1 MCALERSEK
10 GMDYFMEEN
19 LKERLFKPTKTGW
32 ERADEREREAIFNL
46 SKKYMDCLNV
56 AKTER
61 EFIKQARKMA
71 DENGYRDIIEFESLK
86 PGDKVY
92 FVNRD
97 KSMYLAIIGEK
108 PIEDGLHIIGSH
120 VDSPRLDLKPNPLYE
135 DTGLAYFK
143 THYYGGIKK
152 YQWTT
157 IPLSMHGVIVKTNG
171 EKVEINIGEDENDPI
186 FTITDLLPH
195 LAQEQMEKKL
205 KNGVEGENL
214 NLLIGSIPYKD
225 EKVSE
230 KVKLNI
236 LNILNQ
242 KYGITEIDFTSSEIE
257 LVPAFKARSLGFD
270 GSMVAAYGQDDKVC
284 AYTSLHAMMELE
296 NVKNTAVCILSDKE
310 EIGSMGN
317 TGMESHM
324 FDFFISEILNKLG
337 VNKPNLLDRVF
348 CFSKM
353 LSSDVDAGFDP
364 LYASVSDKYNAGFI
378 GKGISLNKY
387 TGSRGKSEASDANAE
402 YVAWVRN
409 VLEKNGIDYQV
420 AELGKVD
427 IGGGGTIAY
436 IIANKGADVIDCGVP
451 VLSMHAPY
459 EVTSKY
465 DVYSAYKTY
474 KAFWQE

>member
-1 MCALERSEK
+1 
-10 GMDYFMEEN
+10 MEEE
-19 LKERLFKPTKTGW
+19 LKEKLFNKKDNGW
-32 ERADEREREAIFNL
+32 ETLGSNQKEEVFDL
-46 SKKYMDCLNV
+46 SKKYMDFLNV

-61 EFIKQARKMA
+61 EFIKHARKLA
-71 DENGYRDIIEFESLK
+71 NENGYKDIMEFDTLK
-86 PGDKVY
+86 PGDKIY
-92 FVNRD
+92 FVNRE

-108 PIEDGLHIIGSH
+108 SIEEGLHIIGSH

-143 THYYGGIKK
+143 THYYGRIKK

-157 IPLSMHGVIVKTNG
+157 IPLSIHGVIVKANG
-171 EKVEINIGEDENDPI
+171 EKIEVNIGEDEEDPI

-205 KNGVEGENL
+205 KNGVDGEDL
-214 NLLIGSIPYKD
+214 NLLIGSIPYSSSKI
-225 EKVSE
+225 SE

-242 KYGITEIDFTSSEIE
+242 KYGITEADLTSSEIE

-337 VNKPNLLDRVF
+337 VNRPNLLDKVF

-364 LYASVSDKYNAGFI
+364 IYASVSDKHNAGFL

-387 TGSRGKSEASDANAE
+387 TGARGKSGASDANAE

-409 VLEKNGIDYQV
+409 ILERNDIKYQI

-465 DVYSAYKTY
+465 DIYSAYKTY
-474 KAFWQE
+474 KAFWEE

>member
-1 MCALERSEK
+1 
-10 GMDYFMEEN
+10 MEEE
-19 LKERLFKPTKTGW
+19 LKEKLFNKKDNGW
-32 ERADEREREAIFNL
+32 ETLDSNQKEEVFDL
-46 SKKYMDCLNV
+46 SKKYMDFLNV

-61 EFIKQARKMA
+61 EFIKHARKLA
-71 DENGYRDIIEFESLK
+71 NENGYKDIMEFDTLK
-86 PGDKVY
+86 PGDKIY
-92 FVNRD
+92 FVNRE

-108 PIEDGLHIIGSH
+108 SIEEGLHIIGSH

-157 IPLSMHGVIVKTNG
+157 IPLSIHGVIVKANG
-171 EKVEINIGEDENDPI
+171 EKIEVNIGEDEEDPI

-205 KNGVEGENL
+205 KNGVDGEDL
-214 NLLIGSIPYKD
+214 NLLIGSIPYSSSKI
-225 EKVSE
+225 SE

-242 KYGITEIDFTSSEIE
+242 KYGITETDLTSSEIE

-337 VNKPNLLDRVF
+337 VNRPNLLDKVF

-364 LYASVSDKYNAGFI
+364 IYASVSDKHNAGFL

-387 TGSRGKSEASDANAE
+387 TGARGKSGASDANAE

-409 VLEKNGIDYQV
+409 ILERNDIKYQI

-465 DVYSAYKTY
+465 DIYSAYKTY
-474 KAFWQE
+474 KAFWEE

>member
-1 MCALERSEK
+1 MGKE
-10 GMDYFMEEN
+10 
-19 LKERLFKPTKTGW
+19 LKEKLFRSGKDGW
-32 ERADEREREAIFNL
+32 ETTDENQREEIFKL
-46 SKKYMDCLNV
+46 SQKYMDFLNK

-61 EFIKQARKMA
+61 EFVKEAKKLA
-71 DENGYRDIIEFESLK
+71 DENGYKDIMNFEKLK
-86 PGDKVY
+86 AGDKVY
-92 FVNRD
+92 FINRE
-97 KSMYLAIIGEK
+97 KSMYLAVIGK
-108 PIEDGLHIIGSH
+108 KNIEEGLHIIGSH
-120 VDSPRLDLKPNPLYE
+120 IDSPRLDLKPNPLYE

-157 IPLSMHGVIVKTNG
+157 IPLSIHGVVVKPNG
-171 EKVEINIGEDENDPI
+171 EKVEINIGEKEDDPI

-205 KNGVEGENL
+205 KNGINGEDL
-214 NLLIGSIPYKD
+214 SLLIGSIPYEDK
-225 EKVSE
+225 EVSE
-230 KVKLNI
+230 RVKLNI

-242 KYGITEIDFTSSEIE
+242 KYGITEIDFTSSELE
-257 LVPAFKARSLGFD
+257 LVPAFRARSLGFD
-270 GSMVAAYGQDDKVC
+270 NSMVAAYGQDDKVC
-284 AYTSLHAMMELE
+284 AYTSLQAMMELGE
-296 NVKNTAVCILSDKE
+296 VENTAVCILSDKE

-337 VNKPNLLDRVF
+337 VNRPNLLDKVF

-364 LYASVSDKYNAGFI
+364 IYSSVSDKYNSGFV

-387 TGSRGKSEASDANAE
+387 TGSRGKSGASDANAE

-409 VLEKNGIDYQV
+409 VLEKNNILYQIV
-420 AELGKVD
+420 ELGKVD
-427 IGGGGTIAY
+427 VGGGGTIAY
-436 IIANKGADVIDCGVP
+436 ILANKGADVIDCGVP

-459 EVTSKY
+459 EVTSKF

-474 KAFWQE
+474 KAFWKE

>member
-1 MCALERSEK
+1 MGEELKKKLFNVKKDGWEEANEAERKEIFDISEK
-10 GMDYFMEEN
+10 YME
-19 LKERLFKPTKTGW
+19 F
-32 ERADEREREAIFNL
+32 
-46 SKKYMDCLNV
+46 LNQ

-61 EFIKQARKMA
+61 EFIKKARELA
-71 DENGYRDIIEFESLK
+71 NQNGYKDIMEFETLK
-86 PGDKVY
+86 PGDKIY
-92 FVNRD
+92 FVNRE
-97 KSMYLAIIGEK
+97 KSMYLAIIGEES
-108 PIEDGLHIIGSH
+108 IENGMHIIGSH

-157 IPLSMHGVIVKTNG
+157 IPLSIHGVIVKKNG
-171 EKVEINIGEDENDPI
+171 EKIELNIGEDEKDPI

-205 KNGVEGENL
+205 KNGINGEDL

-225 EKVSE
+225 EKITE

-236 LNILNQ
+236 LDLLNK
-242 KYGITEIDFTSSEIE
+242 KYGITEADLNSAEIE
-257 LVPAFKARSLGFD
+257 LVPAFKARSLGLD
-270 GSMVAAYGQDDKVC
+270 ESMVAAYGQDDRVC
-284 AYTSLHAMMELE
+284 AYTSLAAMMNLK

-324 FDFFISEILNKLG
+324 FDFFVSEMLNKLG
-337 VNKPNLLDRVF
+337 INRPNLLDKVF

-364 LYASVSDKYNAGFI
+364 IYASVSDKTNAGFI
-378 GKGISLNKY
+378 GKGIAIVKY
-387 TGSRGKSEASDANAE
+387 TGARGKSGASDANAE
-402 YVAWVRN
+402 YVAWIRN
-409 VLEKNGIDYQV
+409 VLDKNEIKYQLT
-420 AELGKVD
+420 ELGKVD

-436 IIANKGADVIDCGVP
+436 ILANKGTDVIDCGVP

-465 DVYSAYKTY
+465 DIYSAYKTY
-474 KAFWQE
+474 EAFWKE

>member
-1 MCALERSEK
+1 M
-10 GMDYFMEEN
+10 GEN
-19 LKERLFKPTKTGW
+19 LKEQLFNKKENGW
-32 ERADEREREAIFNL
+32 NSLNEEERKEVFRV
-46 SKKYMDCLNV
+46 SKNYMDFLNV
-56 AKTER
+56 SKTER
-61 EFIKQARKMA
+61 EFIKNARKVA
-71 DENGYRDIIEFESLK
+71 NENGYKDIMEFDTLK
-86 PGDKVY
+86 PGDKIY
-92 FVNRD
+92 FVNRE
-97 KSMYLAIIGEK
+97 KSMYLAIIGEET
-108 PIEDGLHIIGSH
+108 IENGLHIIGSH
-120 VDSPRLDLKPNPLYE
+120 VDSPRLDLKPNPLCE

-143 THYYGGIKK
+143 THYYCGIKK

-171 EKVEINIGEDENDPI
+171 EKVEINIGEKDDDPI

-195 LAQEQMEKKL
+195 LAQDQMEKKL
-205 KNGVEGENL
+205 KNGVEGEDL
-214 NLLIGSIPYKD
+214 RLLVGSIPYDNKI
-225 EKVSE
+225 SE
-230 KVKLNI
+230 GIKLNI
-236 LNILNQ
+236 LKILND
-242 KYGITEIDFTSSEIE
+242 KYGITEVDLTSSEIE
-257 LVPAFKARSLGFD
+257 LVPSFRAKSLGFD
-270 GSMVAAYGQDDKVC
+270 ESMVAAYGQDDKIC
-284 AYTSLHAMMELE
+284 AYTSFAAMMELN

-337 VNKPNLLDRVF
+337 INRPNLLDKVF

-364 LYASVSDKYNAGFI
+364 IYASVSDKDNAGFL

-387 TGSRGKSEASDANAE
+387 TGARGKSGASDANAE

-409 VLEKNGIDYQV
+409 VLEKNNIKYQI

-436 IIANKGADVIDCGVP
+436 ILANKGADVIDCGVP

-459 EVTSKY
+459 EVTSKF
-465 DVYSAYKTY
+465 DIYSAYKTY
-474 KAFWQE
+474 KAFWNE

>member
-1 MCALERSEK
+1 
-10 GMDYFMEEN
+10 MEED
-19 LKERLFKPTKTGW
+19 LKKKLFRDETTGW
-32 ERADEREREAIFNL
+32 ENL
-46 SKKYMDCLNV
+46 SEEENVKLNEVSDSYMEFLNK

-61 EFIKQARKMA
+61 EFIKYSKQLA
-71 DENGYRDIIEFESLK
+71 DKNGFRDIMTFETLK

-92 FVNRD
+92 FINRK
-97 KSMYLAIIGEK
+97 KSMYLAIIGENS
-108 PIEDGLHIIGSH
+108 IESGLHIIGSH
-120 VDSPRLDLKPNPLYE
+120 VDSPRLDLKPNPLCE
-135 DTGLAYFK
+135 EGGLAYFK

-157 IPLSMHGVIVKTNG
+157 IPLSMIGVIVKTNG
-171 EKVEINIGEDENDPI
+171 EVIDINIGEDEKDPI

-205 KNGVEGENL
+205 KNGIDGEDL
-214 NLLIGSIPYKD
+214 SILIGSIPFKKGD
-225 EKVSE
+225 KRVPES
-230 KVKLNI
+230 VKLNI
-236 LNILNQ
+236 LKILNE
-242 KYGITEIDFTSSEIE
+242 KYGIREEDLTSAEIE
-257 LVPAFKARSLGFD
+257 LVPAFKARTLGLD
-270 GSMVAAYGQDDKVC
+270 SSMVAAYGQDDKVC
-284 AYTSLHAMMELE
+284 AYTSLYAMMELE
-296 NVKNTAVCILSDKE
+296 KVKNTAICILSDKE

-324 FDFFISEILNKLG
+324 FDFFVSEILNKLG
-337 VNKPNLLDRVF
+337 VNKPNLLDKVF

-364 LYASVSDKYNAGFI
+364 LYASVSDKTNAGFI

-387 TGSRGKSEASDANAE
+387 TGSRGKSGASDANAE

-409 VLEKNGIDYQV
+409 VLEKHNIRYQV

-427 IGGGGTIAY
+427 VGGGGTIAY

-459 EVTSKY
+459 EVTSKF
-465 DVYSAYKTY
+465 DIYSAYKTY
-474 KAFWQE
+474 KVFWEE

>member
-1 MCALERSEK
+1 MGE
-10 GMDYFMEEN
+10 
-19 LKERLFKPTKTGW
+19 LKEKLFKNNKSGW
-32 ERADEREREAIFNL
+32 ENVDEEKR
-46 SKKYMDCLNV
+46 SKIEDVSSKYMSFLNK

-61 EFIKQARKMA
+61 EFIKRARELA
-71 DENGYRDIIEFESLK
+71 NSNGYKDIMEFESLK
-86 PGDKVY
+86 PGDKIY
-92 FVNRD
+92 FVNRE
-97 KSMYLAIIGEK
+97 KSMYLAIIGENS
-108 PIEDGLHIIGSH
+108 IENGIHIIGSH

-135 DTGLAYFK
+135 DTGLAYLK

-171 EKVEINIGEDENDPI
+171 EKIEINIGEDETDPI

-195 LAQEQMEKKL
+195 LAQDQMNKKL
-205 KNGVEGENL
+205 SRGIDGEDL
-214 NLLIGSIPYKD
+214 NLLIGSIPYNTD
-225 EKVSE
+225 EDGE

-242 KYGITEIDFTSSEIE
+242 KYGITEQDLASSELE
-257 LVPAFKARSLGFD
+257 LVPAFKARTLGLD
-270 GSMVAAYGQDDKVC
+270 GSMIAAYGQDDKVC

-296 NVKNTAVCILSDKE
+296 HVKNTAVCILADKE
-310 EIGSMGN
+310 EIGSIGN

-337 VNKPNLLDRVF
+337 VNRPNLLDKVF

-364 LYASVSDKYNAGFI
+364 IYASVSDKNNAGFL

-387 TGSRGKSEASDANAE
+387 TGARGKSGASDANAE

-409 VLEKNGIDYQV
+409 MLENNDIRYQI

-436 IIANKGADVIDCGVP
+436 ILANKGADVIDCGVP

-465 DVYSAYKTY
+465 DIYSAYKTY
-474 KAFWQE
+474 KAFWQA

>member
-1 MCALERSEK
+1 MGEELKKKLFNVKKDGWEEANEAERKEIFDISEK
-10 GMDYFMEEN
+10 YME
-19 LKERLFKPTKTGW
+19 F
-32 ERADEREREAIFNL
+32 
-46 SKKYMDCLNV
+46 LNQ

-61 EFIKQARKMA
+61 EFIKKARELA
-71 DENGYRDIIEFESLK
+71 DQNGYKDIMEFETLK
-86 PGDKVY
+86 PGDKIY
-92 FVNRD
+92 FVNRE
-97 KSMYLAIIGEK
+97 KSMYLAIIGEES
-108 PIEDGLHIIGSH
+108 IENGMHIIGSH

-157 IPLSMHGVIVKTNG
+157 IPLSIHGVIVKKNG
-171 EKVEINIGEDENDPI
+171 EKIELNIGEDEKDPI

-205 KNGVEGENL
+205 KNGINGEDL

-225 EKVSE
+225 EKLTE
-230 KVKLNI
+230 KVKLNVLDL
-236 LNILNQ
+236 LNK
-242 KYGITEIDFTSSEIE
+242 KYGITEADLNSAEIE
-257 LVPAFKARSLGFD
+257 LVPAFKARSLGLD
-270 GSMVAAYGQDDKVC
+270 ESMVAAYGQDDKVC
-284 AYTSLHAMMELE
+284 AYTSLAAMMNLK

-324 FDFFISEILNKLG
+324 FDFFVSEMLNKLG
-337 VNKPNLLDRVF
+337 INRPNLLDKVF

-364 LYASVSDKYNAGFI
+364 IYASVSDKTNAGFI
-378 GKGISLNKY
+378 GKGIAIVKY
-387 TGSRGKSEASDANAE
+387 TGARGKSGASDANAE
-402 YVAWVRN
+402 YVAWIRN
-409 VLEKNGIDYQV
+409 VLDKNEIKYQLT
-420 AELGKVD
+420 ELGKVD

-436 IIANKGADVIDCGVP
+436 ILANKGTDVIDCGVP

-465 DVYSAYKTY
+465 DIYSAYKTY
-474 KAFWQE
+474 EAFWKEQ

>member
-1 MCALERSEK
+1 
-10 GMDYFMEEN
+10 MEE
-19 LKERLFKPTKTGW
+19 LKEKLFKNNNSGW
-32 ERADEREREAIFNL
+32 ENVNEEKRKKIEEISN
-46 SKKYMDCLNV
+46 KYMNFLNN

-61 EFIKQARKMA
+61 EFIKEARKLA
-71 DENGYRDIIEFESLK
+71 DSNGYKDIMEYQTLK
-86 PGDKVY
+86 LGDKIY
-92 FVNRD
+92 FINRE

-108 PIEDGLHIIGSH
+108 SIEEGMHIIGSH

-157 IPLSMHGVIVKTNG
+157 IPLSMHGVIVKTSG
-171 EKVEINIGEDENDPI
+171 EKIEINIGENENDPI

-195 LAQEQMEKKL
+195 LAQDQMEKKL
-205 KNGVEGENL
+205 KNGIDGEDL
-214 NLLIGSIPYKD
+214 NLLIGSIPYGDKQGSD
-225 EKVSE
+225 RI
-230 KVKLNI
+230 KLNI
-236 LNILNQ
+236 LNLLNQ
-242 KYGITEIDFTSSEIE
+242 KYGITEEDLTSAEIE
-257 LVPAFKARSLGFD
+257 LVPAFRARTLGFD
-270 GSMVAAYGQDDKVC
+270 GSMIAAYGQDDKVC
-284 AYTSLHAMMELE
+284 AYTSLQAMMDVES
-296 NVKNTAVCILSDKE
+296 VQNTAICILSDKE

-337 VNKPNLLDRVF
+337 INKPNLLDRVF

-353 LSSDVDAGFDP
+353 LSSDVDAGYDP
-364 LYASVSDKYNAGFI
+364 IYASVSDKHNAGFL

-387 TGSRGKSEASDANAE
+387 TGARGKSGASDANAE

-409 VLEKNGIDYQV
+409 VLEKNNIRYQV
-420 AELGKVD
+420 AELGRVD
-427 IGGGGTIAY
+427 VGGGGTIAY

-465 DVYSAYKTY
+465 DVYSAYETY
-474 KAFWQE
+474 KAFWEE